1 MGTRRKGQHLVFGPE
16 DGKSYWQP
24 EPADGYA
31 TIKLSPENCESN
43 AMAAGFQVIDP
54 GGQIRPHAH
63 ARNEELLFV
72 WEGTGVAEV
81 EGERTDVE
89 PGSLVYVSRW
99 VEHTIINTGE
109 VPLKVLW
116 VITPPGLEDF
126 FAAVG
131 RPRQGGEPAPASFGR
146 PENAQELV
154 DAAHFARPEV
164 LAEISPK

>member
-1 MGTRRKGQHLVFGPE
+1 
-16 DGKSYWQP
+16 
-24 EPADGYA
+24 
-31 TIKLSPENCESN
+31 
-43 AMAAGFQVIDP
+43 VIDP

-146 PENAQELV
+146 PENVQELV
-154 DAAHFARPEV
+154 DAAHFARPEA